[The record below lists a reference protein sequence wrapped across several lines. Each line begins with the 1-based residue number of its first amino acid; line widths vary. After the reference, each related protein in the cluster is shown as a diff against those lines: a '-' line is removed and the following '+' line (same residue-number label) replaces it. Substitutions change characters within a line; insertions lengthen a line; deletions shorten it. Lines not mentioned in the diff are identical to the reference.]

1 MRQATQTRKVCA
13 EKILPQKMKYI
24 DLHCDS
30 ATVCLD
36 RGYALTNNDLH
47 VNLDKLKEADCAA
60 QCFAIFT
67 DGEGA
72 RESFEKYLNFFLSSV
87 RLNKLTLVDCF
98 QRLISRAQSKKPCAI
113 LTVENLG
120 FTGGNEEEIIALRD
134 KGVLMASLVW
144 NSENCYAY
152 PNLIFKGG
160 MPDFSECEKRGLKEK
175 GREAVELLDSLKIIV
190 DVSHLSDGG
199 TDEILDG
206 RKIPIVASHSNARA
220 IRPMPRNLTDKQIRG
235 IADCGGVVGINFCKD
250 FLGDGKVFELVK
262 RHLEHMIKI
271 GGENVVAFGS
281 DFDGIPTVKGLEGC
295 EKMPAL
301 IEYLDG
307 VFGNR
312 ITEKL
317 CFKNFARVLKDVR
330 P

>member
-1 MRQATQTRKVCA
+1 
-13 EKILPQKMKYI
+13 MKYI

-30 ATVCLD
+30 ATLALD
-36 RGYALTNNDLH
+36 RGYALTNGNLH
-47 VNLDKLKEADCAA
+47 VNFEKLKRADCAA

-67 DGEGA
+67 DGENA
-72 RESFEKYLNFFLSSV
+72 RTSFEKYINFFWESV
-87 RLNKLTLVDCF
+87 KKNNLTLVDSAH
-98 QRLISRAQSKKPCAI
+98 RLISPVQSGIKAI

-120 FTGGNEEEIIALRD
+120 FTEGNTDEIKALKD

-144 NSENCYAY
+144 NSENSYAY

-160 MPDFSECEKRGLKEK
+160 IPDFTKSEKRGLKEK

-199 TDEILDG
+199 TDEILKG
-206 RKIPIVASHSNARA
+206 RKIPLVASHSDARE
-220 IRPMPRNLTDKQIRG
+220 ICPMPRNLTDGQIKK
-235 IADCGGVVGINFCKD
+235 IADCGGVIGVNFCKD
-250 FLGDGKVFELVK
+250 FLGEGEPFELVL
-262 RHLEHMIKI
+262 RHIKHMIKT
-271 GGENVVAFGS
+271 GGEDVVAFGS

-301 IEYLDG
+301 IEYLEG
-307 VFGNR
+307 ELGSKIV
-312 ITEKL
+312 EKL
-317 CFKNFARVLKDVR
+317 CFENFANMLKEVR